1 MCAIAG
7 IISLAPIRAADIQL
21 MSDVQAHR
29 GPDGQGFMLSQ
40 NVQADRPLPGL
51 IDFFPELPYHIALA
65 HRRLAIVDLSPQG
78 HQPMVWQER
87 YAITFNGE
95 IYNHVELRQELESI
109 GYSFSSHSDTEVILA
124 AYDAWGASCLEKFNG
139 MWAFVLVDTL
149 QHRVF
154 IARDRFAIKPLYY
167 VQSNNTFIFASEIKA
182 LLEHSAVNA
191 IADPEFAKCY
201 LNNGPSEAGLKT
213 AWQGILRFPS
223 ASFVECSLA
232 ELCREDVQPK
242 IYWDVQPNLSTE
254 AFDDIKAQELA
265 ETYYQLLEDAV
276 RLRLRADVKVGSA
289 LSGGLD
295 SSSIVYLINKI
306 LKEQGVAD
314 RQETFSSVYKSA
326 GTQDCDESPFIEYL
340 AQALDVRSN
349 QIEPRIDAVPSEHEK
364 LIYAMDYPPESTC
377 MSGWHTFMLVAQTDV
392 TVTLDG
398 QGADEQLAG
407 YLPYLAPWFAQMP
420 LRQVAMELP
429 RVMAIPGAYRF
440 ALRGLA
446 VGLARRICGKS
457 LVMKLVR
464 GLGYK
469 MDPFIHLNE
478 KLLQD
483 LKTSLRV
490 LIHYSDRVSMAHSIE
505 SRMPFMD
512 YRVVEFL
519 ASVPAAYKLHG
530 GWTKYLARRAFSGK
544 LPDEIV
550 WRKDKMGWPIP
561 ESHWFEGK
569 LKGWMAERVTDPV
582 FLQWLGLS
590 AADASLD
597 RPGLSMKHKVR
608 WLNLATWHRLFVAK
622 AVTRQLSSSRA
633 GNAQL

>member
-7 IISLAPIRAADIQL
+7 IISQAPVRAADIQR
-21 MSDVQAHR
+21 MSDVQTHR
-29 GPDGQGFMLSQ
+29 GPDGQGFMLSHG
-40 NVQADRPLPGL
+40 VQADRPLPGL
-51 IDFFPELPYHIALA
+51 IDFSPALPCYMALA

-78 HQPMVWQER
+78 HQPMVLQQR
-87 YAITFNGE
+87 YVITFNGE
-95 IYNHVELRQELESI
+95 IYNHIELRQELEAM
-109 GYSFSSHSDTEVILA
+109 GYSFASHSDTEVILA
-124 AYDAWGASCLEKFNG
+124 AYDAWGASCLNKFNG
-139 MWAFVLVDTL
+139 MWAFVLVDMQ

-167 VQSNNTFIFASEIKA
+167 AQANGTFIFASEIKA
-182 LLEHSAVNA
+182 LLEHSAVTA
-191 IADPEFAKCY
+191 IADPEFAKRY
-201 LNNGPSEAGLKT
+201 LNNGPSQVGVET
-213 AWQGILRFPS
+213 AWQGILRFPA
-223 ASFVECSLA
+223 ASFFECSLA
-232 ELCREDVQPK
+232 QVCTEDLQPET
-242 IYWDVQPNLSTE
+242 YWDVQPNLSTE
-254 AFDDIKAQELA
+254 AFDDAKAQQLA

-306 LKEQGVAD
+306 LKEQGVAE
-314 RQETFSSVYKSA
+314 RQETFSSVYKSV
-326 GTQDCDESPFIEYL
+326 GTEDCDESPFIDHL

-349 QIEPRIDAVPSEHEK
+349 QIEPHVDAIPSEHEK
-364 LIYAMDYPPESTC
+364 LIYAMDYPPDSTC
-377 MSGWHTFMLVAQTDV
+377 MSGWHTFMRVAQTDV

-407 YLPYLAPWFAQMP
+407 YLPYLAHWFAQMP
-420 LRQVAMELP
+420 LRQVAVELP
-429 RVMAIPGAYRF
+429 QVMAIPGAYRY
-440 ALRGLA
+440 AMRGLA
-446 VGLARRICGKS
+446 VGMAGRVFGRAS
-457 LVMKLVR
+457 AMKLVR
-464 GLGYK
+464 RLGYK
-469 MDPFIHLNE
+469 MDPFIHLNQ

-561 ESHWFEGK
+561 EAYWFTGK
-569 LKGWMAERVTDPV
+569 LKGWMVERVTDPS
-582 FLQWLGLS
+582 FLKWLGVL
-590 AADASLD
+590 AAEVPLD
-597 RPGLSMKHKVR
+597 RPGVPMTLKVR

-622 AVTRQLSSSRA
+622 AAAPQLSVNKDGETQA
-633 GNAQL
+633 